1 MIQSNGFTMKKQTIG
16 DSVTDKERIE
26 ALETKVFELS
36 QLVYALGAASPYFPV
51 ELRNQFRHKHDVKK
65 LENDLTSG

>member
-1 MIQSNGFTMKKQTIG
+1 MTG

-36 QLVYALGAASPYFPV
+36 QLVYALGAAAPYFPV
-51 ELRNQFRHKHDVKK
+51 ELRNQFKRKHDVKK